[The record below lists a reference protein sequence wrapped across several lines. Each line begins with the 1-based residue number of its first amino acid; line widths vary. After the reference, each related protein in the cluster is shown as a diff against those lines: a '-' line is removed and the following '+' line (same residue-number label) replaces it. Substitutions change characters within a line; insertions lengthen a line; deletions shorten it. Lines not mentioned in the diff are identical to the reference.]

1 MHYQWD
7 KIDNPAVQSADMMT
21 IHPLHGGDG
30 YSYLT
35 RQVAAHDNTVAVGSG
50 TRLTDYYQAHGEPPG
65 IWAGRGI
72 EALGVSGV
80 VREDQMASLFGE
92 GLHPDADRRPGLDN
106 QLGRRAPVYK
116 GNSEFR
122 KACDAAIESFRQTH
136 GRGVTLDE
144 RAAVRTAIAT
154 RMLSEEQPGVVLSP
168 DRVRDFIGAAL
179 AGDRQAVAGYDLV
192 FSPVKSISTLWAVGG
207 HEVREQIEAAH
218 SDAWRET
225 LDWLEREV
233 AFTRTGAGGVAQIE
247 TRGLVA
253 TAYDHRTSRAGDPD
267 LHTHLVLANKVQG
280 ADGVWRSLDG
290 RVLHSAAVAASEM
303 YNSRVEA
310 NVSER
315 LGVRF
320 AGKARSDGKR
330 EVREIVGVPEELNRA
345 FSQRRRGDRGACT
358 RR

>member
-1 MHYQWD
+1 
-7 KIDNPAVQSADMMT
+7 MMT

-50 TRLTDYYQAHGEPPG
+50 TRLTDYYQAHGERPG

-80 VREDQMASLFGE
+80 VREDQMAALFGE

-106 QLGRRAPVYK
+106 QLGRRAPVYQ

-122 KACDAAIESFRQTH
+122 KACDAAVESFRQTH

-144 RAAVRTAIAT
+144 RAAVRTGIAT
-154 RMLSEEQPGVVLSP
+154 RMLTAQDPGVVLSP
-168 DRVRDFIGAAL
+168 ERVREFIGAAL
-179 AGDRQAVAGYDLV
+179 SGDRQAVAGYDLV
-192 FSPVKSISTLWAVGG
+192 FSPVKSISQWWAVGG
-207 HEVREQIEAAH
+207 HDVREQIEAAH

-225 LDWLEREV
+225 LDYLEREV
-233 AFTRTGAGGVAQIE
+233 AFTRTGAGGVAQID
-247 TRGLVA
+247 TRGVVA

-310 NVSER
+310 NVSECV
-315 LGVRF
+315 GVRF

-330 EVREIVGVPEELNRA
+330 EVREVVGVPEELNRA
-345 FSQRRRGDRGACT
+345 FSQRRAAIVERHKTLLAEYRETHGRAPSAAG
-358 RR
+358 

>member
-1 MHYQWD
+1 M
-7 KIDNPAVQSADMMT
+7 
-21 IHPLHGGDG
+21 
-30 YSYLT
+30 
-35 RQVAAHDNTVAVGSG
+35 
-50 TRLTDYYQAHGEPPG
+50 
-65 IWAGRGI
+65 
-72 EALGVSGV
+72 
-80 VREDQMASLFGE
+80 
-92 GLHPDADRRPGLDN
+92 
-106 QLGRRAPVYK
+106 
-116 GNSEFR
+116 
-122 KACDAAIESFRQTH
+122 
-136 GRGVTLDE
+136 
-144 RAAVRTAIAT
+144 
-154 RMLSEEQPGVVLSP
+154 VLSP

-218 SDAWRET
+218 CDAWRET
-225 LDWLEREV
+225 LNWLEREV

-315 LGVRF
+315 LGVH
-320 AGKARSDGKR
+320 
-330 EVREIVGVPEELNRA
+330 VRGEGA
-345 FSQRRRGDRGACT
+345 QRRQT
-358 RR
+358 